1 MSEPFLGEV
10 RMFAG
15 NFAPHNWALC
25 NGQILPISQNT
36 GLFSLLGTIY
46 GGNGVTTFALPNL
59 QSVSPIGFGQGPG
72 LTVREIGETGGSES
86 VSLINTEM
94 AAHPHG
100 LTVQALANGN
110 SAVPAD
116 TVTLSKVD
124 DGVTPYLK
132 DGPTDATMN
141 PTTIGLTGN
150 GQPHPNRQPYL
161 GITFII
167 ALQGIFPPRN

>member
-15 NFAPHNWALC
+15 NFAPHDWALC
-25 NGQILPISQNT
+25 NGQILPIAQNAA
-36 GLFSLLGTIY
+36 LFSLLGTIY

-72 LTVREIGETGGSES
+72 LTGRAIGESGGAES
-86 VSLINTEM
+86 VTLLGTEM
-94 AAHPHG
+94 AAHPHR

-110 SAVPAD
+110 SAAPSE

-132 DGPTDATMN
+132 EGATDATMN
-141 PTTIGLTGN
+141 PTTIGRTGN

-167 ALQGIFPPRN
+167 ALRGILPPRS